1 MKANEGHNN
10 VTVLP
15 AALHLKII
23 NHCTTISSRQHN
35 ISKHYK
41 PAKHAEYKI
50 HQIMGILLNKLCS
63 IINSLKG
70 LLVNLYVN
78 SSTCCGVVPGVNSV
92 TVIMGFATI
101 FLFCP
106 PRPATEEEAVA
117 FEAEDVFGP

>member
-41 PAKHAEYKI
+41 PAKHAGYKI

-70 LLVNLYVN
+70 LRMNFYVKN
-78 SSTCCGVVPGVNSV
+78 STC
-92 TVIMGFATI
+92 
-101 FLFCP
+101 
-106 PRPATEEEAVA
+106 
-117 FEAEDVFGP
+117 